1 MIKRNTFLA
10 IAMTSAMPVFAGGF
24 VTNTNQSVG
33 YFRMPAQE
41 AVVSVDAAYFN
52 PASIG
57 FLDNGFQLGFN
68 WQVASQT
75 RESKTEY
82 APLAY
87 GVKNGGSSS
96 KLYKGEA
103 FAPIVPSLDLA
114 YVKDRW
120 FVSDHFGVTGGGG
133 KAEYAN
139 GLGSFESQVAGL
151 AALLNTYPIP
161 GAPFLYDVDMFLNGT
176 QYSFSNQITGGFK
189 LTDNLSV
196 SAGVRMTYVQAS
208 YEAEIKNITINGT
221 PAGAF
226 LTAIGQGAMAP
237 MVADRQLDCQ
247 QTGMGFAPILSADF
261 NTDKLNI
268 AVKYEFKTKIMLEN
282 STKVNT
288 SGLAQFDDKA
298 KTAADVPAMLAVG
311 VGYTPIEKLHLYASY
326 HLFDDKNA
334 ETYNSATGKND
345 KQDLLSGNT
354 SEYLAGIEYDLC
366 DRLVV
371 SCGAQKTV
379 FQTGPDHK
387 FLSDMSF
394 STNATSLGAGLKF
407 LVTDN
412 LDLNVGYFHS
422 FFDHVEKTTASTPE
436 TKEDFF
442 RTSKAFGAGINFRF

>member
-1 MIKRNTFLA
+1 
-10 IAMTSAMPVFAGGF
+10 
-24 VTNTNQSVG
+24 
-33 YFRMPAQE
+33 MPAQE

-221 PAGAF
+221 PAGA
-226 LTAIGQGAMAP
+226 
-237 MVADRQLDCQ
+237 
-247 QTGMGFAPILSADF
+247 
-261 NTDKLNI
+261 
-268 AVKYEFKTKIMLEN
+268 
-282 STKVNT
+282 
-288 SGLAQFDDKA
+288 
-298 KTAADVPAMLAVG
+298 
-311 VGYTPIEKLHLYASY
+311 
-326 HLFDDKNA
+326 
-334 ETYNSATGKND
+334 
-345 KQDLLSGNT
+345 
-354 SEYLAGIEYDLC
+354 
-366 DRLVV
+366 
-371 SCGAQKTV
+371 
-379 FQTGPDHK
+379 
-387 FLSDMSF
+387 
-394 STNATSLGAGLKF
+394 GLKF